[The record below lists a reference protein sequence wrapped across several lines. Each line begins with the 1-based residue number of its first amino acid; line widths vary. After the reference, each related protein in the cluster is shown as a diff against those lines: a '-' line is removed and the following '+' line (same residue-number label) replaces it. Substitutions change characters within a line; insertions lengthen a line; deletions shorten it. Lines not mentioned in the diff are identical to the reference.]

1 MFGKFAIRIP
11 MRFFPFLMCMLPC
24 NEYNLMKY
32 QNTCSILMPFVN
44 SQYMRFFPGFDV
56 QVTLQ
61 WVQFNEILGPSSQ
74 FSLDKHTQYFDALR
88 KFAIYAVFPRF
99 LPNQKTTDFNN
110 RAFSKGTT
118 LYLVF
123 PVKFI
128 VILTMFIPF
137 SSSKATATLQM
148 LTDK

>member
-1 MFGKFAIRIP
+1 MFGKFAILIP

-74 FSLDKHTQYFDALR
+74 FSLDKHTYFDALR
-88 KFAIYAVFPRF
+88 KFAIYAVFPGF
-99 LPNQKTTDFNN
+99 NQIKQQQMKTLAMRNN

-123 PVKFI
+123 PHCNPLQGSAGKYRE
-128 VILTMFIPF
+128 IPIMR
-137 SSSKATATLQM
+137 TGNLQ
-148 LTDK
+148 

>member
-1 MFGKFAIRIP
+1 
-11 MRFFPFLMCMLPC
+11 
-24 NEYNLMKY
+24 
-32 QNTCSILMPFVN
+32 MPFAN

-61 WVQFNEILGPSSQ
+61 WVQFNEILDQVVSSLWINTHILML
-74 FSLDKHTQYFDALR
+74 FANSQYMRF
-88 KFAIYAVFPRF
+88 FPGF
-99 LPNQKTTDFNN
+99 YQIKKQLTLAMQNN

-128 VILTMFIPF
+128 VILTMFILF